1 MYVDRRSLALC
12 TVMLCTPAAPIL
24 GSGSR
29 WSTAPGALA
38 AASSPPSASRVPR
51 SCAPDNGG
59 LILPSGFCA
68 TVFGDGLG
76 SPRNLAVLPNGDVVA
91 ARQRGGA
98 VLLRDTTGDG
108 RADVIS
114 YFGTDA
120 GTGIAYAAGQ
130 LYFGADDRIL
140 RWKWVPGQLVPEA
153 DPEVVAR
160 GLPADGDH
168 RAKPIAVRNGLVYVD
183 FGSAT
188 NSCQAAN
195 RRPRS
200 PGIDPCRELEARAGI
215 WTFPADGVDRAP
227 ASGHRFATGL
237 RNAEAFAFEPE
248 TGQMWMAVHG
258 RDQLGDNW
266 GYSDSLNAELP
277 AEEFGPVPEGAD
289 YGWPYCYYDELQ
301 GKLVTAP
308 EYGGDGRRR
317 DRCGG
322 KALPTIGFPGHWAP
336 MSLAFSTGS
345 QFPATFRGGAFL
357 AFHGSWNRAP
367 LPQAGFRVVY
377 IPFVRGRAVGTYV
390 TFATA
395 RPGVT
400 FRPSGVAM
408 GPDGA
413 LYIGSDAAGRIWRVV
428 ATR

>member
-1 MYVDRRSLALC
+1 MHVVARVGMLLAGVGILVAARHPSLATRHPSLV
-12 TVMLCTPAAPIL
+12 TRNASPAC
-24 GSGSR
+24 
-29 WSTAPGALA
+29 APGNA
-38 AASSPPSASRVPR
+38 
-51 SCAPDNGG
+51 G
-59 LILPSGFCA
+59 LILPAGFCA
-68 TVFGDGLG
+68 TVFGEGLG
-76 SPRNLAVLPNGDVVA
+76 SPRNLTVLPNGDVVA
-91 ARQRGGA
+91 ARQRGGV

-120 GTGIAYAAGQ
+120 GTGIAYDDGH
-130 LYFGADDRIL
+130 LYFGADGRIL
-140 RWKWVPGQLVPEA
+140 RWAWTPGQLVPGA
-153 DPEVVAR
+153 APQVVAR
-160 GLPADGDH
+160 GLPDDGDH
-168 RAKPIAVRNGLVYVD
+168 RAKPIAIRNGLVYVD

-200 PGIDPCRELEARAGI
+200 PGLDPCRELDARAGI
-215 WTFPADGVDRAP
+215 WSFPAGGTDQGP
-227 ASGHRFATGL
+227 AAGRRFATGL
-237 RNAEAFAFEPE
+237 RNAEAFAFEPT
-248 TGQMWMAVHG
+248 TGILWMAVHG

-266 GYSDSLNAELP
+266 GYDDSLNAELP
-277 AEEFGPVPEGAD
+277 AEEFGPVPARAD
-289 YGWPYCYYDELQ
+289 YGWPYCYYDQLQ

-308 EYGGDGRRR
+308 EYGGDGRRQ
-317 DRCGG
+317 DRCRG

-345 QFPATFRGGAFL
+345 AFPAGYRGGAFL

-377 IPFVRGRAVGTYV
+377 IPFVAGRATGQFE

-395 RPGVT
+395 RPGVA
-400 FRPSGVAM
+400 FRPSGVAV

-413 LYIGSDAAGRIWRVV
+413 LYIGSDAAGKIWRVV
-428 ATR
+428 TTP